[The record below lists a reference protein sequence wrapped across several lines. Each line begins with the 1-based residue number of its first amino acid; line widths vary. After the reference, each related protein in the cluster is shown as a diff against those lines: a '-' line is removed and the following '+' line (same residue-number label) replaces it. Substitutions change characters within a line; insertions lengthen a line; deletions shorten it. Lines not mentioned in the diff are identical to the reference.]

1 MSEGKCSSV
10 CQHPGCWEGGRRKS
24 DNVFYASV
32 LQKILSKRRAR
43 LLDERKST
51 SVERRSSSLPF
62 LTVNTLNSEDYH
74 LLPITQRSSGKP
86 SVPAPKRDKTRKLS
100 HSPRVQENIHKVDVC
115 IDQCPASAQWSD
127 YDFVPVY
134 IWVPKEGKK
143 TRQKKEKRRTA
154 MSPAAKWYGDLN
166 AEFLSDLLDM
176 PEDQLLL
183 LLEEAHLR

>member
-51 SVERRSSSLPF
+51 AVERLSSSLPF

-143 TRQKKEKRRTA
+143 TRQKVCCVRNFVC
-154 MSPAAKWYGDLN
+154 PND
-166 AEFLSDLLDM
+166 
-176 PEDQLLL
+176 
-183 LLEEAHLR
+183 

>member
-1 MSEGKCSSV
+1 LC
-10 CQHPGCWEGGRRKS
+10 
-24 DNVFYASV
+24 F
-32 LQKILSKRRAR
+32 
-43 LLDERKST
+43 
-51 SVERRSSSLPF
+51 
-62 LTVNTLNSEDYH
+62 
-74 LLPITQRSSGKP
+74 SSGKP